1 MLSTSAC
8 AARLDAQPHQTAATT
23 VTQVAGPSRAA
34 TARAVG
40 VVVGGPVLLDLLE
53 LLGPVSALARW
64 PRSLPAGSLRCTA
77 RWLTAFGVVAPVV
90 DHALVRPWLRRW
102 GSFREERTRRLPG
115 DAESEPLFQATR
127 AITVHAPAQEV
138 WRWLV
143 QIGQDR
149 GGFYSY
155 DWLENLAGCELHSA
169 EEIHDEWQTP
179 NTGDA
184 LSLGPGYATRLAE
197 VHPPRALVIENWGA
211 YVIEPVDDSTCRLL
225 ARSHAGRDS
234 TGVIYA
240 LLIEL
245 PHAIMERKML
255 LGIKKRAELSV
266 RRRTWSGSTNVSD
279 AARRRVP
286 GAKSKRRS
294 DPVGSFRADLP
305 QPSAPVPGA
314 LGGM

>member
-1 MLSTSAC
+1 MVSTSTC
-8 AARLDAQPHQTAATT
+8 AAHLDARPRPTAATT
-23 VTQVAGPSRAA
+23 AAQVGGPSRAA

-64 PRSLPAGSLRCTA
+64 PRFLPAGPLRRTA
-77 RWLTAFGVVAPVV
+77 RCLTAVGVVAPVV

-102 GSFREERTRRLPG
+102 GSSSEERTRRLPG
-115 DAESEPLFQATR
+115 DAESEPLIQATR
-127 AITVHAPAQEV
+127 AVTVHAPAQEV

-155 DWLENLAGCELHSA
+155 DWLENLAGCELRSA
-169 EEIHDEWQTP
+169 EEIHDEWQTR
-179 NTGDA
+179 NTGDT
-184 LSLGPGYATRLAE
+184 LPLGPWYATRLAE
-197 VHPPRALVIENWGA
+197 VHPPHALVIENWGA

-234 TGVIYA
+234 AGVMYA

-245 PHAIMERKML
+245 AHAIMERKML
-255 LGIKKRAELSV
+255 LGIKGRAELST
-266 RRRTWSGSTNVSD
+266 RRRSRRGSTNVSG
-279 AARRRVP
+279 AARRRAP
-286 GAKSKRRS
+286 CAKSKRRS
-294 DPVGSFRADLP
+294 DPFGT
-305 QPSAPVPGA
+305 SAPSSGA